1 MRILPSERVMYS
13 IKGDS
18 LTLIIHNA
26 QPSDEGN
33 YRCVVDNL
41 HTDGTLTVERKII
54 INFYF

>member
-1 MRILPSERVMYS
+1 MYS